1 MKSLGR
7 EESERRGREEDGEP
21 AEELGTQCGE
31 NPDTGGWEGHGS
43 WGRMGSG
50 RWGGLLDTTGAVYKS
65 GGGVAFGLAHR
76 KGVGNHD
83 IHAFIHEL

>member
-1 MKSLGR
+1 MESRLRSWELSVEKTLTLVGGR
-7 EESERRGREEDGEP
+7 GTEAGGEWGQ
-21 AEELGTQCGE
+21 E
-31 NPDTGGWEGHGS
+31 GGVGCWTP
-43 WGRMGSG
+43 
-50 RWGGLLDTTGAVYKS
+50 LGAVYKS